1 MFSPFHHQLLALIF
15 SQGRTCATE
24 IAVTIAVTVVVVVVG
39 VVGVV
44 GVTCKI
50 WKGKENQKNG
60 KKS

>member
-1 MFSPFHHQLLALIF
+1 MFSPFLHQLLALIF
-15 SQGRTCATE
+15 SQGRTYATE
-24 IAVTIAVTVVVVVVG
+24 IAVTIAVTVVV
-39 VVGVV
+39 VV

>member
-24 IAVTIAVTVVVVVVG
+24 IAVTIAVTVVVVGG

>member
-1 MFSPFHHQLLALIF
+1 MFSPLLHQLLALIF
-15 SQGRTCATE
+15 SQGRTRATE
-24 IAVTIAVTVVVVVVG
+24 IAVTIAVTVVVVVG

>member
-1 MFSPFHHQLLALIF
+1 MFSPSHHQLLALIF
-15 SQGRTCATE
+15 SPGRTYATE
-24 IAVTIAVTVVVVVVG
+24 IAVTLIAVIVVG
-39 VVGVV
+39 VI

>member
-1 MFSPFHHQLLALIF
+1 MVNDVFPLFTSI
-15 SQGRTCATE
+15 TCINFQPGATE
-24 IAVTIAVTVVVVVVG
+24 IAVTVVVVVVVGGG